1 MIRIRI
7 GMAILPCLILA
18 TCLLT
23 VHGTPLEWGKTISA
37 FQCEEGME
45 DKNS

>member
-1 MIRIRI
+1 
-7 GMAILPCLILA
+7 MAILPCLILA

-37 FQCEEGME
+37 FQYEEWRIRTVRR
-45 DKNS
+45 SY